1 MNTDQFFAK
10 EDTSD
15 DSLFY
20 KIPRLVTHI
29 DDNACMVLK
38 GYYRSLLKDGDA
50 VLDLMSSWVS
60 HLPEDINYSKVSA
73 QGMNK
78 LELEANLSKIV
89 KDCNKKDEEIA
100 NLQKKIQLHK
110 QDSVKKEKEHDNVV
124 EQLITRLNKMI
135 IAYEKKK

>member
-10 EDTSD
+10 EDSSD

-20 KIPRLVTHI
+20 EIPRLMTHI
-29 DDNACMVLK
+29 DDNTCMVLK

-78 LELEANLSKIV
+78 VELEANSSQI
-89 KDCNKKDEEIA
+89 
-100 NLQKKIQLHK
+100 
-110 QDSVKKEKEHDNVV
+110 S
-124 EQLITRLNKMI
+124 
-135 IAYEKKK
+135 